1 VIRGTRVALALLA
14 LSLGAA
20 GCGGDSSG
28 GDGASS
34 VSVPA
39 VTSPSVSNGA
49 STSQTATSV
58 KTTKGGKTYNPGA
71 PDAQGND
78 VPPPKGGPQ
87 EAFEQQCKRNPSACR

>member
-1 VIRGTRVALALLA
+1 MISGKRVALALVA
-14 LSLGAA
+14 LSLAAA
-20 GCGGDSSG
+20 GCGSDSSG
-28 GDGASS
+28 GDGTPSAT
-34 VSVPA
+34 VPA
-39 VTSPSVSNGA
+39 VTSPSVSGA

-87 EAFEQQCKRNPSACR
+87 AAFEQQCKRNPSACQ